1 MKNMSVVLSS
11 ALIALVALGC
21 SSGDERSPTGVFET
35 YLRLVYLDQD
45 EQAWE
50 MVHAPDRARLLR
62 AHEQLEELGIDP
74 PSSEHKALLI
84 RTIYSPY
91 ALKSVELVEPVA
103 ESPSKGDVAQVRFEL
118 RDGREGRARLIW
130 VDGAWQL
137 KLYGA

>member
-1 MKNMSVVLSS
+1 MKHMSVVFAS

-21 SSGDERSPTGVFET
+21 SSGDDKSPTGAFKT
-35 YLRLVYLDQD
+35 YLRLVYLDKD

-50 MVHAPDRARLLR
+50 MVHAPDRARLLE
-62 AHEQLEELGIDP
+62 AHKQLEAAGIQP

-91 ALKSVELVEPVA
+91 ALKSVELVEPISEA
-103 ESPSKGDVAQVRFEL
+103 PSKGDVAKVRFEL
-118 RDGREGRARLIW
+118 RDGREGFARLIW
-130 VDGAWQL
+130 ADGAWQL